1 MVNLVNADWEIY
13 FEKGKVDEQIRD
25 LSMKFYK
32 YRVQI
37 IELNNSFGNKI
48 FNDNNTNFNSQFE
61 GFLINFFSNIEEFNR
76 TNYKREIYDPAF
88 IFFKK
93 DLYKSLFK
101 RINERIIC
109 SITFSDGYSLY
120 KLIKAFKRISN
131 YIIIRI
137 NHKEIQAYS
146 PNESKTCLMRAIF
159 RIKNCQFY
167 CNETLEISLKLDD
180 ILNLLKCRKIDLI
193 HTRLIFR
200 EDKLDIELYS
210 NKNKSK
216 IKRSLKTIEK
226 YFNEDGIL
234 GELLNLE
241 HLNSF
246 EIDKENFNFM
256 ISQSGRLSEAVKLVL
271 SNNSIKFSEENSI
284 GEGDI
289 EWNNDIISNINLK
302 NETIIAY
309 FSIEYFKTFT
319 DFLFESNPNIKIM
332 LGQEIPIKIQVEF
345 KSLEESYGQFFIAQR
360 EPF

>member
-1 MVNLVNADWEIY
+1 MVSLVNADWKIY
-13 FEKGKVDEQIRD
+13 FEKGKVDEQIRS
-25 LSMKFYK
+25 LSKKFYN

-61 GFLINFFSNIEEFNR
+61 GFLINFFSNMEEFNR
-76 TNYKREIYDPAF
+76 TNYKQEIYNSAF
-88 IFFKK
+88 LFFKK
-93 DLYKSLFK
+93 KLFKNLIK
-101 RINERIIC
+101 RINEKIIC
-109 SITFSDGYSLY
+109 SITFSDGHSLY
-120 KLIKAFKRISN
+120 RLIEAFKKISN

-146 PNESKTCLMRAIF
+146 PNESKTCLMRVVF
-159 RIKNCQFY
+159 RIKNCQIY
-167 CNETLEISLKLDD
+167 SSEALEISLKLDD
-180 ILNLLKCRKIDLI
+180 ILNLLKCRKNDLI
-193 HTRLIFR
+193 QTRLIFR

-216 IKRSLKTIEK
+216 IKRTLKIIEK

-246 EIDKENFNFM
+246 EINKDNFNFM

-289 EWNNDIISNINLK
+289 EWNKDIISNINLK
-302 NETIIAY
+302 NKRIIAY
-309 FSIEYFKTFT
+309 FSIEYFKNFT

-332 LGQEIPIKIQVEF
+332 LDQEIPIKIQVEF

-360 EPF
+360 DPF